1 MSFNILSRKEMTM
14 MLLPAGIC
22 IAYTTI
28 VLRQFHT
35 VGTEQKVENSKEKE
49 ILRETIIVK
58 LHGVDYLWT
67 TGTNQWRKHM
77 LLRGSYVVLIF
88 NYNIKSDKI

>member
-22 IAYTTI
+22 FAYTTI

-35 VGTEQKVENSKEKE
+35 VGTEQKVENSMEKE
-49 ILRETIIVK
+49 IFRETIIVK
-58 LHGVDYLWT
+58 LHCVDYLKNYGNT
-67 TGTNQWRKHM
+67 SVTNA
-77 LLRGSYVVLIF
+77 YVVTRVICRPNFPLQ
-88 NYNIKSDKI
+88 YKKR